1 MSAIRLSAVCAAG
14 LLGVSIGAP
23 ALALDPSAI
32 EHEVAGMNASLPAM
46 VSPVLREEP
55 IRFNGAEL
63 DYTFTRVGHRA
74 GEPSAPAMAANARRY
89 LLQRL
94 CDDPDTRQ
102 MMRDGIVFSFG
113 YVDDA
118 NVDANRVLINESD
131 CAVLVK

>member
-1 MSAIRLSAVCAAG
+1 MAATRLSAAYAAG
-14 LLGVSIGAP
+14 LACMLTTATASAV
-23 ALALDPSAI
+23 DQTAI

-63 DYTFTRVGHRA
+63 DYTFTRVGHRV

-113 YVDDA
+113 YVDDVG
-118 NVDANRVLINESD
+118 VDANRVLINESD
-131 CAVLVK
+131 CAVIVK